1 MEHDAEYAED
11 GFDDVGNVAGHP
23 MPQMPQQLRM
33 VRAGAYY
40 STYYGH
46 AVQRLDAVLE
56 GLRSVHHNAPA
67 IFLAGD
73 STMDNKVWLFP
84 GMAQSAYVMLNDMET
99 GSFTAPA
106 INGYERVLQPPRMVM
121 DVTYW
126 LNHFLA
132 SAGTGVAPAAFAVNT
147 AVEATT
153 MTSRTGGVQC
163 CCVPVVCPRLYAQD
177 AFIRDRIRAQDFLCV
192 CVGGNDIALAPS
204 VFTVLFLILM
214 MLTPWFLLIPCHPS
228 VLYFKMM
235 FHYQLKCYVK
245 KLVARVK
252 PKKVALCMVY
262 NLDEANVDSW
272 ANCALCALCYGC
284 APGMLQ
290 FRMRLAFVLGVKRIR
305 IAGTTVVPIALADAL
320 DGRDTRDY
328 HQRVEPSIQ
337 GGRKI
342 ARLILSKLG
351 LVDEQQQQQGAITT
365 T

>member
-1 MEHDAEYAED
+1 MEYNEGANPRDEDA
-11 GFDDVGNVAGHP
+11 FDDVGGGAVRHNGIP
-23 MPQMPQQLRM
+23 PPQSMRM

-46 AVQRLDAVLE
+46 ACNRLDAVLE
-56 GLRSVHHNAPA
+56 ALRHSHRDASCL
-67 IFLAGD
+67 FLAGD

-84 GMAQSAYVMLNDMET
+84 GMAQSAYVMLGDSET

-132 SAGTGVAPAAFAVNT
+132 AKQAPAFALNT

-153 MTSRTGGVQC
+153 LTSRTGGVQC
-163 CCVPVVCPRLYAQD
+163 CCAPACPRLYRQD
-177 AFIRDRIRAQDFLCV
+177 AFIRDRIRPQDYLIT

-204 VFTVLFLILM
+204 IFTVAFLILM

-235 FHYQLKCYVK
+235 FHYQMKCYVK
-245 KLVARVK
+245 RLVARVK
-252 PKKVALCMVY
+252 PKKIAICMVY

-290 FRMRLAFVLGVKRIR
+290 FRMRLAFILGVSRIR
-305 IAGTTVVPIALADAL
+305 IAGTTVVPVALADAL
-320 DGRDTRDY
+320 DGKDTRDY
-328 HQRVEPSIQ
+328 HQRVEPSVQ

-351 LVDEQQQQQGAITT
+351 LLDEQQGAGAVTT